1 MMFAA
6 NFGFFRKNRQSTSR
20 CFLEM
25 DWRKL
30 DRTGVV
36 SQDVGVGVSVGTGVP
51 GVSGTVGVS
60 VGVTAGVSV
69 GVSVGVLVTVGVVV
83 IVGVVVKVGVIVAGT
98 GLLVSQP
105 MIPDSVVFRTP

>member
-20 CFLEM
+20 CFREM

-30 DRTGVV
+30 DRMGVV
-36 SQDVGVGVSVGTGVP
+36 SQDVGVSVSVGTGVP
-51 GVSGTVGVS
+51 GVSGMVGVS
-60 VGVTAGVSV
+60 VGDTV

-83 IVGVVVKVGVIVAGT
+83 IVGVTVKVGVIVAGT